1 MNIWISVTKLHKNS
15 RYMRTEW
22 KETSTMLKD
31 ASQKDSSSCRV
42 EIYEVWNEFS
52 TKNDT
57 FRLYQENI
65 TKKLSIKCNVF
76 NDIRCNWILHML
88 QWDIS

>member
-1 MNIWISVTKLHKNS
+1 MF
-15 RYMRTEW
+15 RYMTIEW

-57 FRLYQENI
+57 FRLYQGNI
-65 TKKLSIKCNVF
+65 TKSFPIKCNVF
-76 NDIRCNWILHML
+76 NDIHCNWSLRML
-88 QWDIS
+88 Q

>member
-1 MNIWISVTKLHKNS
+1 MF
-15 RYMRTEW
+15 RYMRIEW

-52 TKNDT
+52 TKTILFD
-57 FRLYQENI
+57 Y
-65 TKKLSIKCNVF
+65 TKE
-76 NDIRCNWILHML
+76 ILQKAFL
-88 QWDIS
+88 